1 MGVKRLAHGRWL
13 AFHSALTLT
22 FLWLPIAVL
31 IAFSFNTSRVNVIWE
46 GFTLDWYRQLLEDM
60 AVLRATRNT
69 LVVAVASTVLSTVLG
84 TMAAFALARH
94 RFPGRRV
101 LEALLYVPIILPE
114 IVLGISLLATFR
126 QLGLKLGL
134 LTVIL
139 AHVTF
144 CTPFVALVV
153 RARLHGL
160 DPTLEMAAMDLGAD
174 EWTTFRRVTLPL
186 VLPGIAAGA
195 LLALT
200 VSIDDFIVT
209 FFTTGPGAT
218 TLPLHVF
225 SMVKFGVSPKIN
237 ALSTIMLV
245 ITLALVLVAERV
257 RQGRSETTKVTSETS
272 TVPYIDLAS

>member
-1 MGVKRLAHGRWL
+1 MRGVGARLLGVHGY
-13 AFHSALTLT
+13 LTLA

-31 IAFSFNTSRVNVIWE
+31 VAFSFNTSRLNVVWQ
-46 GFTLDWYRQLLEDM
+46 GFTLEWYRQLAQDVT
-60 AVLRATRNT
+60 VLRATRNT
-69 LVVAVASTVLSTVLG
+69 LVVAAASTVLSTVLG

-94 RFPGRRV
+94 RFPGRRA

-114 IVLGISLLATFR
+114 VVLGISLLATFTL
-126 QLGLKLGL
+126 LGLKLGL

-153 RARLHGL
+153 RARLHGF
-160 DPTLEMAAMDLGAD
+160 DRTLERAAMDLGAD

-186 VLPGIAAGA
+186 ILPGIVAGA

-237 ALSTIMLV
+237 ALSTVMLV
-245 ITLALVLVAERV
+245 TTLGLVLLAERV
-257 RQGRSETTKVTSETS
+257 RRSRAAGG
-272 TVPYIDLAS
+272 PAAHRASALR

>member
-1 MGVKRLAHGRWL
+1 MKRGKRPGWL
-13 AFHSALTLT
+13 AVHSLLTLI
-22 FLWLPIAVL
+22 FLWLPIIVL
-31 IAFSFNTSRVNVIWE
+31 IAFSFNTSRVNVVWQ
-46 GFTLDWYRQLLEDM
+46 GFTFSWYGELVEDV

-69 LVVAVASTVLSTVLG
+69 LVVALTSTVLSTVLG
-84 TMAAFALARH
+84 TMAAFALSRH

-101 LEALLYVPIILPE
+101 LEGLLYVPIVLPE

-126 QLGLKLGL
+126 LLGFNLGL

-153 RARLHGL
+153 RARLQGL
-160 DPTLEMAAMDLGAD
+160 DPSLERAAMDLGAD

-186 VLPGIAAGA
+186 VLPGVAAGA

-200 VSIDDFIVT
+200 VSIDDFIIT
-209 FFTTGPGAT
+209 FFTAGPGST

-237 ALSTIMLV
+237 ALSTLMLV
-245 ITLALVLVAERV
+245 ATLGLVWVSDRV
-257 RQGRSETTKVTSETS
+257 RRSRSEGAGTTTEVRS
-272 TVPYIDLAS
+272 TPYVDLAG